1 MSLDAALQT
10 FYVEAQEHLESME
23 NAFLQM
29 DDGDITND
37 ILNDIF
43 RSAHTIKGSAGI
55 FGLDHIVNFTHVVEN
70 VLDRARDNEITI
82 EKSLLDILF
91 SCRDHMQS
99 LVGVTLDEFQQQDEL
114 KKIGIDL
121 LQALTPWSNE
131 VPSDVGQSADKE
143 VKHEQSSENDL
154 ANGYESQEELSDKA
168 NDKYWHISLRLSADC
183 LKNGMDPLSFIKFL
197 ASLGKIKHIESITD
211 NFPQADDF
219 DAESLYFAYEI
230 ALQSEADLE
239 TIENTFMFVQDDSDI
254 EILPPSAKIDDYLAL
269 IDKLPE
275 ENQMLGD
282 ILVKCGS
289 LTKQSLE
296 KALTAQTRDS
306 IIGDNQGKNG
316 NKKLG
321 EVLNE
326 HHKVPEQV
334 INAALSKQQQNQK
347 ANTEGKQIRIDAN
360 RLDLLINLI
369 GELVIN
375 QQRIELLSKNSK
387 NPPLIEAVDDFDD
400 FTNQIRDAAL
410 SLRMVAIGGTF
421 QRFKRLVRDTAKE
434 LGKEVE
440 LTIEGADTELDRLM
454 VEKLGDPLTH
464 IIRNAMDHGLESI
477 DQRKAAGKPAKGQL
491 KLAAYH
497 EAGHIVIAISDD
509 GNGINKA
516 RVKAKAIEKGII
528 NADTQLSDNEINHL
542 IFHPGFSTAE
552 AVTNLSG
559 RGVGMDVVKRNVE
572 ALQGSIDI
580 KSIEGQGSMFQ
591 IRLPLT
597 LAIIDGFHVEAKNTH
612 FIIPQATI
620 IECIDLDNHQDVK
633 GRHCINLRGDMI
645 PYLNMTEIFDLAP
658 TTAVLA
664 SSNEN
669 KQQNVHHEL
678 VIVQF
683 GGERAG
689 IAVDKLNGEI
699 QTVVKPLGPIF
710 KALKGIGG
718 SSLLG
723 NGEIAFIL
731 DIPQLIGL
739 AIGSEVAG
747 TSEIT
752 SISNEVD

>member
-1 MSLDAALQT
+1 MSLAEALQT

-70 VLDRARDNEITI
+70 VLDRARENEITI
-82 EKSLLDILF
+82 DKSLLDILF
-91 SCRDHMQS
+91 RCRDHMQS
-99 LVGVTLDEFQQQDEL
+99 LVGVTLEEFQQQDEL
-114 KKIGIDL
+114 QKVGINL
-121 LQALTPWSNE
+121 LQSLTPWSNE
-131 VPSDVGQSADKE
+131 APSNNEESA
-143 VKHEQSSENDL
+143 
-154 ANGYESQEELSDKA
+154 AESVEELSDKT
-168 NDKYWHISLRLSADC
+168 NGKYWHISLRLSADC
-183 LKNGMDPLSFIKFL
+183 LRNGMDPLSFIKFL
-197 ASLGKIKHIESITD
+197 ASLGEIKHIESITD
-211 NFPQADDF
+211 NFPQAADF
-219 DAESLYFAYEI
+219 DAENLYFAYEI

-239 TIENTFMFVQDDSDI
+239 TIENTFMFVEDDSDI

-275 ENQMLGD
+275 ENRRLGD

-296 KALTAQTRDS
+296 QALMAQTRDS
-306 IIGDNQGKNG
+306 IIGDKQDEDGK
-316 NKKLG
+316 KKLG
-321 EVLNE
+321 EVLIE

-334 INAALSKQQQNQK
+334 IDAALSKQQQNK
-347 ANTEGKQIRIDAN
+347 KVNTEGKQIRIDAN
-360 RLDLLINLI
+360 RLDHLINLI

-375 QQRIELLSKNSK
+375 QQRIELLSKSTK

-434 LGKEVE
+434 LGKDIE

-464 IIRNAMDHGLESI
+464 IIRNAMDHGLEGVEE
-477 DQRKAAGKPAKGQL
+477 RNAAEKPSKGQL

-528 NADTQLSDNEINHL
+528 NADMQLTDNELNHL
-542 IFHPGFSTAE
+542 IFHPGFSTTE
-552 AVTNLSG
+552 TVTNLSG

-572 ALQGSIDI
+572 ALQGNIDI
-580 KSIEGQGSMFQ
+580 KSIEGQGSLFQ

-597 LAIIDGFHVEAKNTH
+597 LAIIDGFHVEAQNTH
-612 FIIPQATI
+612 FVIPQATI

-645 PYLNMTEIFDLAP
+645 PYLNMAEIFNLSSSTEAFDSEAI
-658 TTAVLA
+658 
-664 SSNEN
+664 SNEKN
-669 KQQNVHHEL
+669 RQKVRHEL

-752 SISNEVD
+752 SISKEVD